1 MCATAALSDG
11 ATLQPGVDDHRHL
24 LKLPGRRFWTCAAE
38 FSWFDATNPQKTT
51 STDYTTDRQSCH
63 EPARQSDWIYMHGYP
78 VLSR

>member
-1 MCATAALSDG
+1 
-11 ATLQPGVDDHRHL
+11 V
-24 LKLPGRRFWTCAAE
+24 AE